1 MKKLSGYTKLN
12 IAVVIAL
19 LLAALIY
26 KYKYTLKLTKP
37 VVQEQEA
44 IDSSYLYRRLHKEI
58 IAHGLLMDRE
68 FNGFDASKYPVEH
81 SMDSGMDMINNDQ
94 YYIIKL
100 YDEKTKSEVYI
111 AIRDLQLLNKIP
123 FSYNFETG
131 QKVLITAFIKNKSGV
146 NAMYGGTI
154 HNNRG
159 TLKLLGYSRS
169 SNLVSG
175 TLDADLDAVIENGTC
190 DIRNLRFTNAILMH
204 NKIE

>member
-26 KYKYTLKLTKP
+26 KYRYTLKLTKP

-58 IAHGLLMDRE
+58 IAHGLLMERE
-68 FNGFDASKYPVEH
+68 FNGFDATKYPVEH

-131 QKVLITAFIKNKSGV
+131 QKILVTAFIRNKSGV

-159 TLKLLGYSRS
+159 TLKLVGYSRS

-190 DIRNLRFTNAILMH
+190 DIRNLKFTNAILMH
-204 NKIE
+204 NKVE